1 MPVRQNKPYRV
12 RVEAFVLV
20 NAHNVEFAKANAEV
34 ALRKAV
40 IKSYEST
47 NDSEAGMWA
56 SGWEGFGFLAKSA
69 RVYEDGME

>member
-1 MPVRQNKPYRV
+1 MPVRQSKPYRV

-47 NDSEAGMWA
+47 NDSEARMWGD
-56 SGWEGFGFLAKSA
+56 GWQAYGFLAKSA
-69 RVYEDGME
+69 TVWDDGE

>member
-1 MPVRQNKPYRV
+1 MPVRQSKPYRV

-47 NDSEAGMWA
+47 NDSEARMWGD
-56 SGWEGFGFLAKSA
+56 GWQAYGFLAKSA
-69 RVYEDGME
+69 MVWGDGE